1 MSEALTFIDRCLSG
15 TTTPEQIDDYVA
27 KWHDGEIGN
36 ELELRELL
44 GMDRHE
50 YAMWL
55 QDAEAIHKIIAVRQE
70 RLSAV
75 ADVQRQ

>member
-1 MSEALTFIDRCLSG
+1 MSEALTFIDRCLNG
-15 TTTPEQIDDYVA
+15 TAMPDQIDDHVA
-27 KWHDGEIGN
+27 QWHDGEIGSG
-36 ELELRELL
+36 LELRELL

-55 QDAEAIHKIIAVRQE
+55 QDAEAIHKIIAMRRE